1 MEKNC
6 IFFVDEK
13 LYFSIFKL
21 YLDFDFKFPKVFGL
35 SLDLDWVLKIQD
47 WIWTAKYDSP
57 LISGL
62 TLSFSSIYEEN
73 TVGCAFTFCPV
84 TN

>member
-35 SLDLDWVLKIQD
+35 SLDLD
-47 WIWTAKYDSP
+47 
-57 LISGL
+57 
-62 TLSFSSIYEEN
+62 
-73 TVGCAFTFCPV
+73 
-84 TN
+84 